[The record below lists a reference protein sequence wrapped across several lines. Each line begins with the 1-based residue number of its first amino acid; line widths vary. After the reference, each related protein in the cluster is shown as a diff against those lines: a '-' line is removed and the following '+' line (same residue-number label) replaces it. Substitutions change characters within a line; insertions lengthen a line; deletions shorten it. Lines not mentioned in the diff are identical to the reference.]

1 MLNYDVSS
9 LLIYSNSVSCF
20 SFLIGD
26 REQMRTD
33 SCMQFCKMKQ
43 EWKESEEKDSN
54 AFISCLLRMAHQHIH
69 SVTRFRERRR
79 LVDRPWLR
87 FLRSRLWNRSARRS
101 RRKLELCVRTAGTR
115 TNIHPDMQTAREQ
128 RCLLECIKYIILY
141 IIHKLCSF
149 VEYCIWLWHCT
160 TLLAVATVSSLW
172 RSFGLHTAHFGPA
185 GLATDGWPPQQV
197 HA

>member
-1 MLNYDVSS
+1 
-9 LLIYSNSVSCF
+9 
-20 SFLIGD
+20 
-26 REQMRTD
+26 
-33 SCMQFCKMKQ
+33 MKQ
-43 EWKESEEKDSN
+43 EWKEIEEKDSN
-54 AFISCLLRMAHQHIH
+54 AFISCLFHMAHQHIH

-79 LVDRPWLR
+79 LVDRPRLR

-115 TNIHPDMQTAREQ
+115 SACTCVAYEHPSRHADSQ
-128 RCLLECIKYIILY
+128 RANMSTWMHIYIYVNNVYIIY
-141 IIHKLCSF
+141 KLCSSI
-149 VEYCIWLWHCT
+149 EYCIWLWHCT

-185 GLATDGWPPQQV
+185 GLATDRWPPQQV